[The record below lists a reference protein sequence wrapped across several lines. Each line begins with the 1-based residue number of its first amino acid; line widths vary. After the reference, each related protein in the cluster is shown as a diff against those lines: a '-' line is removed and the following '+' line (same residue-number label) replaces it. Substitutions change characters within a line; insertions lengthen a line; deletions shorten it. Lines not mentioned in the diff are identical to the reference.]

1 MWGGPKFLI
10 KISITMATITIG
22 GTYLMTHGND
32 KFMNY
37 WYSDYE
43 KPKDTIAAMRYGQ
56 RDDIKGEYDE
66 HETAHQNSYIF
77 SRLCVQAV
85 RIEVFSVT

>member
-1 MWGGPKFLI
+1 
-10 KISITMATITIG
+10 MATITIG

-66 HETAHQNSYIF
+66 LKKLRKINVQPLFQKKTLTADEKTS
-77 SRLCVQAV
+77 
-85 RIEVFSVT
+85 